1 MDLGG
6 CEMMGDERIKGKV
19 REAVQTGAQTKVQT
33 GAQSL
38 SFVNAPFLSCAA
50 SVTGKKE
57 GEGPLGRLF
66 DHVSGDDLFGENTWE
81 AAESAMQKLAC
92 SLTLQKAGRKAS
104 EIRYLFGGDLLR
116 QGTATSQGV
125 EGFDIPMFG
134 LYGACSTAG

>member
-1 MDLGG
+1 M
-6 CEMMGDERIKGKV
+6 
-19 REAVQTGAQTKVQT
+19 QTGAQTKVQT

-92 SLTLQKAGRKAS
+92 SLTLQKAGR
-104 EIRYLFGGDLLR
+104 
-116 QGTATSQGV
+116 
-125 EGFDIPMFG
+125 EGFGDPVSVRRG
-134 LYGACSTAG
+134 SSPAGYGNLAGSRRI